1 LTLFSWGQL
10 FLGVPKEVL
19 STAAIAMLW
28 AGKYGGFH
36 RLFLYSLHE
45 AEIALKLME
54 RLQTVPETVQMA
66 RVTGLT
72 LSDVLYKAQM
82 VRVQVSGCG
91 FQARCVM
98 SIFIHIVALHP

>member
-1 LTLFSWGQL
+1 MKLNSFFVLTLFSWGQL

-45 AEIALKLME
+45 AEVKL
-54 RLQTVPETVQMA
+54 P
-66 RVTGLT
+66 
-72 LSDVLYKAQM
+72 D
-82 VRVQVSGCG
+82 
-91 FQARCVM
+91 CVD
-98 SIFIHIVALHP
+98 